1 MGGREMN
8 QIAARRLSLSIA
20 SVCFG
25 VLTALMLLCSVVYDG
40 KPALASQSGDPSVV
54 EYTAQTLS
62 FPIPISCTTLV
73 VEDLAAYD
81 GAFFEDGTGREV
93 FNVAALMLRNTSD
106 QLVPYAHV
114 VIHSTDC
121 TYVFD
126 GFMIPAGAAALIP
139 EKNAQK
145 LSSIAIEDCFG
156 WSTVMEDSRQYA
168 ISVSESGMDKLS
180 VTNLSD
186 APIQNLT
193 LYHKTYLEEWGFY
206 MGGRAAETTI
216 ERILPGQ
223 TVVVYPKQ
231 YAAGYS
237 KVVYYE

>member
-1 MGGREMN
+1 MN
-8 QIAARRLSLSIA
+8 HIAVRRLSLSIA

-25 VLTALMLLCSVVYDG
+25 VLTAMMLLCSVVYDG

-54 EYTAQTLS
+54 EYTAPTLS

-93 FNVAALMLRNTSD
+93 CNVAALMLRNTSERI
-106 QLVPYAHV
+106 VPYAHV
-114 VIHSTDC
+114 VLHSTDC

-126 GFMIPAGAAALIP
+126 GFMIPAGASVLIP
-139 EKNAQK
+139 EKNARK
-145 LSSIAIEDCFG
+145 LSSIAVEDCFG
-156 WSTVMEDSRQYA
+156 WSTVMADSRQYA
-168 ISVSESGMDKLS
+168 ISVSESGMDKLA
-180 VTNLSD
+180 VTNLSES
-186 APIQNLT
+186 PIHDLT
-193 LYHKTYLEEWGFY
+193 LYHKTYLDEWGFY
-206 MGGRAAETTI
+206 MGGRAVETTVEI
-216 ERILPGQ
+216 ILPGQ
-223 TVVVYPKQ
+223 TVVVHPKQ